1 MKETRTR
8 DIHDRIYKFVIRVLK
23 LIKQLSKTSENLIII
38 NQIARSAT
46 SMGANDREADG
57 VTTKKDFIHKY
68 SIVRKEAKE
77 TDYWLNIIADTNGT
91 LKSRM
96 KDLITEGEEIIK
108 IVSTIIYNT
117 QRNNTNSQI
126 NK

>member
-1 MKETRTR
+1 MKEKRTK

-23 LIKQLSKTSENLIII
+23 LIKQLPKTSENLIII

-57 VTTKKDFIHKY
+57 TTTKRDFIHKY

-77 TDYWLNIIADTNGT
+77 TDYWLNIIADTNEI

-96 KDLITEGEEIIK
+96 QDLITEGEEIIK

-117 QRNNTNSQI
+117 QI
-126 NK
+126 NKRNKQI

>member
-1 MKETRTR
+1 MKEKGTR

-23 LIKQLSKTSENLIII
+23 LIKQLPKTPENLIII
-38 NQIARSAT
+38 GQIARSVT

-57 VTTKKDFIHKY
+57 ATTKRDFIHKY
-68 SIVRKEAKE
+68 TIVRKESKE
-77 TDYWLNIIADTNGT
+77 TGYWLNIIADTNET
-91 LKSRM
+91 LKPRM
-96 KDLITEGEEIIK
+96 QDLITEGEEIIK

-117 QRNNTNSQI
+117 QRNNP

>member
-1 MKETRTR
+1 MKNVGIR

-23 LIKQLSKTSENLIII
+23 LTKQLSKTSENLIII
-38 NQIARSAT
+38 NQITRSVT

-57 VTTKKDFIHKY
+57 VTTRKDFVHKY

-77 TDYWLNIIADTNGT
+77 TDYWLNIIADTNEIF
-91 LKSRM
+91 KPRM
-96 KDLITEGEEIIK
+96 KDLITEGQEIIK
-108 IVSTIIYNT
+108 IVSSIIYNT
-117 QRNNTNSQI
+117 QKNNQV